1 MSILNK
7 LSARLL
13 FALMLVAGV
22 VPASASAES
31 YHVSIDTS
39 TLAGREGYLDFL
51 FLGLANAGPVQAKL
65 SNFAGD
71 FTSSSFA
78 QGQVSGS
85 LASQL
90 TIGNGDAW
98 NEFAQWTRLGGTLS
112 FDVSFSQPAG
122 SNNSSSNSNSVAG
135 ATLSVALLDAG
146 LNYLGASGDIA
157 TFALLPAAVTT
168 VSTDAAYATISNV
181 SPVPEPATYAMLAT
195 GLLLV
200 ASLRA
205 RRV

>member
-13 FALMLVAGV
+13 FALMLACGM
-22 VPASASAES
+22 AQASAES

-51 FLGLANAGPVQAKL
+51 FLGLANADPVQAKL

-71 FTSSSFA
+71 FTSPSFA
-78 QGQVSGS
+78 QGQVAGS

-98 NEFAQWTRLGGTLS
+98 NEFAQWARLGGTLS
-112 FDVSFSQPAG
+112 FDVSFSQPPG
-122 SNNSSSNSNSVAG
+122 SGSGGTVAG
-135 ATLSVALLDAG
+135 TTLSIALLDAG
-146 LNYLGASGDIA
+146 LNYLGAAGDIV
-157 TFALLPAAVTT
+157 TFALLPAAVTA
-168 VSTDAAYATISNV
+168 VSTDAAYATVSNV
-181 SPVPEPATYAMLAT
+181 SPVPEPASYLMLAA
-195 GLLLV
+195 GLLLM
-200 ASLRA
+200 AGLRV

>member
-7 LSARLL
+7 LSARLV
-13 FALMLVAGV
+13 FALMLACGM
-22 VPASASAES
+22 AQASAES

-39 TLAGREGYLDFL
+39 TLADREGYLDFL
-51 FLGLANAGPVQAKL
+51 FLGLANADPVQAKL

-71 FTSSSFA
+71 FTASSFA
-78 QGQVSGS
+78 HGQVAGS

-98 NEFAQWTRLGGTLS
+98 NEFAQWARLGGTLS
-112 FDVSFSQPAG
+112 FDVSFSPPAG
-122 SNNSSSNSNSVAG
+122 TSSGSSGAAAG
-135 ATLSVALLDAG
+135 TTLSITLLDAG

-157 TFALLPAAVTT
+157 TFALLPAAVTA
-168 VSTDAAYATISNV
+168 VSTDAAYVTVSNV
-181 SPVPEPATYAMLAT
+181 SPVPEPATYLMLAA
-195 GLLLV
+195 GLLLM
-200 ASLRA
+200 AGLRV

>member
-7 LSARLL
+7 LSTRLL
-13 FALMLVAGV
+13 FALMLACGM
-22 VPASASAES
+22 AQASAES

-51 FLGLANAGPVQAKL
+51 FLGLANADPVQAKL

-78 QGQVSGS
+78 QGQVAGS

-98 NEFAQWTRLGGTLS
+98 NEFAQWARLGGTLS
-112 FDVSFSQPAG
+112 FDVSFSQPPG
-122 SNNSSSNSNSVAG
+122 SGSGAG
-135 ATLSVALLDAG
+135 AGTTLSIALLDAG

-157 TFALLPAAVTT
+157 TFALLPAAATA
-168 VSTDAAYATISNV
+168 VSTDAAYATVSNV
-181 SPVPEPATYAMLAT
+181 SPVPEPATYVMLAA
-195 GLLLV
+195 GLLLM
-200 ASLRA
+200 AGLRA

>member
-13 FALMLVAGV
+13 FALMLACGM
-22 VPASASAES
+22 AQASAES

-39 TLAGREGYLDFL
+39 TLAEQEGYVDFL
-51 FLGLANAGPVQAKL
+51 FLGLANADPVQARL

-78 QGQVSGS
+78 QGQVAGS

-98 NEFAQWTRLGGTLS
+98 NEFAQWARLGGMLS
-112 FDVSFSQPAG
+112 FDVSFSQPMG
-122 SNNSSSNSNSVAG
+122 SGSAG

-157 TFALLPAAVTT
+157 TFALLPAAVTA
-168 VSTDAAYATISNV
+168 VSTDAAYATVSNV
-181 SPVPEPATYAMLAT
+181 SAVPEPAAYLMLAA
-195 GLLLV
+195 GLLLM
-200 ASLRA
+200 AGLRN
-205 RRV
+205 RRRL

>member
-13 FALMLVAGV
+13 FALMLACGM
-22 VPASASAES
+22 AQASAES

-39 TLAGREGYLDFL
+39 TLAEQEGYVDFL
-51 FLGLANAGPVQAKL
+51 FLGLANADPVQARL

-78 QGQVSGS
+78 QGQVAGS
-85 LASQL
+85 LAAQL

-98 NEFAQWTRLGGTLS
+98 NEFAQWARLGGTLS
-112 FDVSFSQPAG
+112 FDVSFSQPTG
-122 SNNSSSNSNSVAG
+122 SGSAG

-157 TFALLPAAVTT
+157 TFALLPAAVTA
-168 VSTDAAYATISNV
+168 VSTDAAYATVSNV
-181 SPVPEPATYAMLAT
+181 SAVPEPAAYLMLAA
-195 GLLLV
+195 GLLLM
-200 ASLRA
+200 AGLRN
-205 RRV
+205 RRRL

>member
-1 MSILNK
+1 
-7 LSARLL
+7 
-13 FALMLVAGV
+13 VA
-22 VPASASAES
+22 
-31 YHVSIDTS
+31 
-39 TLAGREGYLDFL
+39 
-51 FLGLANAGPVQAKL
+51 
-65 SNFAGD
+65 
-71 FTSSSFA
+71 
-78 QGQVSGS
+78 GS

-122 SNNSSSNSNSVAG
+122 SSNSVAG

-157 TFALLPAAVTT
+157 TFALLPVAVTT

>member
-85 LASQL
+85 LASHL

-112 FDVSFSQPAG
+112 FDVTFSQPA
-122 SNNSSSNSNSVAG
+122 SSSNSVAG

-168 VSTDAAYATISNV
+168 VSTDAAYATVSNI
-181 SPVPEPATYAMLAT
+181 SPVPEPATYVMLAA
-195 GLLLV
+195 GLLLITG
-200 ASLRA
+200 LIA